1 MGALMDFDPLQEDAD
16 LVYQILKADGKPKKF
31 RDLVQQVFAIKNISS
46 DNHQLMANIHTQII
60 LDSRFVSLGQST
72 WGLKEWKKDK
82 VVRREYD
89 PTDLLAPRTPR
100 RRSLEDE
107 IELEEGDFQDL
118 DDIASF
124 DDEDWDEE

>member
-1 MGALMDFDPLQEDAD
+1 MLG
-16 LVYQILKADGKPKKF
+16 V
-31 RDLVQQVFAIKNISS
+31 NI
-46 DNHQLMANIHTQII
+46 
-60 LDSRFVSLGQST
+60 
-72 WGLKEWKKDK
+72 
-82 VVRREYD
+82 D